1 MPAPYHSLP
10 FPPEDQ
16 LLAQMESLLRVG
28 LPSALVGTNWTGAAC
43 PAGHWLMPQGAR
55 VYRGD
60 SPEEMQTPC
69 AVLYFLKDADAVL
82 PNHQHHWRLAPSVS
96 IIWNRDLTTQETD
109 QIRFCL
115 LALFTQD
122 LTEPVEEGQ
131 RSVLDRLSV
140 DATEDTPG
148 LRVFDV
154 RNVQCALDR
163 SNLGHPEFVLTFE
176 VLAMALQLAD

>member
-16 LLAQMESLLRVG
+16 LLAQMEALLRTG
-28 LPSALVGTNWTGAAC
+28 LPPALAGTDWTGAAC

-60 SPEEMQTPC
+60 EIAEMQTPC
-69 AVLYFLKDADAVL
+69 VVLYFMRDSEPLLAT
-82 PNHQHHWRLAPSVS
+82 HQHHWRLAPSISV
-96 IIWNRDLTTQETD
+96 IWNRDLTTQETD

-122 LTEPVEEGQ
+122 MIDPVPEGQ
-131 RSVLDRLSV
+131 RSVHDRLSL
-140 DATEDTPG
+140 DPTADTPG
-148 LRVFDV
+148 LRVFDI

-163 SNLGHPEFVLTFE
+163 STQGHPEFVLTFE
-176 VLAMALQLAD
+176 VLAMALQITD

>member
-1 MPAPYHSLP
+1 MPAPYYSLP

-16 LLAQMESLLRVG
+16 ILAQMEALLREG
-28 LPSALVGTNWTGAAC
+28 LPPALDGTNWTGELC

-55 VYRGD
+55 VFRGD
-60 SPEEMQTPC
+60 SPAEIQTPC
-69 AVLYFLKDADAVL
+69 VILYFMRDTEPLLVT
-82 PNHQHHWRLAPSVS
+82 HQHHWRLAPSISV
-96 IIWNRDLTTQETD
+96 IWNRDLTTQETD

-122 LTEPVEEGQ
+122 MIDPVPEGQ
-131 RSVLDRLSV
+131 RSVHDRLSL
-140 DATEDTPG
+140 DPTDDTPG

-163 SNLGHPEFVLTFE
+163 SNAGHPEFVLTFE
-176 VLAMALQLAD
+176 ALCMALQLTD

>member
-1 MPAPYHSLP
+1 MPAPYYSLP

-16 LLAQMESLLRVG
+16 ILSQMEALLRTG
-28 LPSALVGTNWTGAAC
+28 LPPALDGTEWTGATC

-60 SPEEMQTPC
+60 EIAEMQTPC
-69 AVLYFLKDADAVL
+69 VVLYFMRDAEPLLAT
-82 PNHQHHWRLAPSVS
+82 HQHHWRLAPSISV
-96 IIWNRDLTTQETD
+96 IWNRDLTTQETD

-122 LTEPVEEGQ
+122 MTAPVPTEQ
-131 RSVLDRLSV
+131 RSVHDRLSL
-140 DATEDTPG
+140 DPTDDTPG

-163 SNLGHPEFVLTFE
+163 SNAGHPEFVLTFD
-176 VLAMALQLAD
+176 VLAMALQLTD